1 MSKQANKTA
10 IGVFVVGAVVLA
22 VAAIIVFGSGK
33 FFVKTDLFVAYFPGS
48 VKGLRIGAPV
58 VFRGVK
64 IGEVTKMK
72 LYSIRKDLAVVIPV
86 IFKVD
91 PDSIHDVGTVVGTDE
106 KSDEQHMRAM
116 IERGL
121 RARMDTQSFVT
132 GQKMINIDFYPD
144 TPVRLLGKD
153 GIDLGEDIFE
163 IPTIKTLEQ
172 EIGKTIEEIPIGEL
186 AESLKNSLKGI
197 EGFVT
202 SDEFRKSLHYF
213 KQTLKEARE
222 LVSHVDKKID
232 PLFADVEQTLK
243 DAQAVLRNVDSQVD
257 PLAGS
262 IIRTSD
268 EARKLVNNVNKRVR
282 PIQADLAKTTKS
294 LRAALETAEDSLE
307 EVDGMV
313 SENSEFRYQI
323 DIFLR
328 EITLMARSLRSFAD
342 YLERNP
348 DALIRG
354 KVTREGKK

>member
-10 IGVFVVGAVVLA
+10 IGAFVVGAVVLA
-22 VAAIIVFGSGK
+22 VAAIIVIGSGK
-33 FFVKTDLFVAYFPGS
+33 FFTKADLFVAYFPGS

-58 VFRGVK
+58 MFRGVK
-64 IGEVTKMK
+64 IGEVTQMR
-72 LYSIRKDLAVVIPV
+72 LYSIRKDMSVEIPV
-86 IFKVD
+86 IFKVN
-91 PDSIHDVGTVVGTDE
+91 PDSFHGIGPET
-106 KSDEQHMRAM
+106 KSDEESLEALIKM
-116 IERGL
+116 GL
-121 RARMDTQSFVT
+121 RAQMDMQSFVT
-132 GQKMINIDFYPD
+132 GQKMINMDFYPD
-144 TPVRLLGKD
+144 TPVRLLGAE
-153 GIDLGEDIFE
+153 GIDLGKDIVE
-163 IPTIKTLEQ
+163 IPTIKTLQQ
-172 EIGKTIEEIPIGEL
+172 EIGKTLEEVPIGEL
-186 AESLKNSLKGI
+186 AESLRNSMKGI

-202 SDEFRKSLHYF
+202 SEEFGKSLHYF
-213 KQTLKEARE
+213 KQTLKDARD
-222 LVSHVDKKID
+222 LVRHVDEKID

-262 IIRTSD
+262 IKKTSD
-268 EARKLVNNVNKRVR
+268 DARKLVNNVNKRVR

-294 LRAALETAEDSLE
+294 LRAALDTAGDALE
-307 EVDGMV
+307 EVDGMA

-354 KVTREGKK
+354 KVRREGKK

>member
-22 VAAIIVFGSGK
+22 VAAIVVLGSGK
-33 FFVKTDLFVAYFPGS
+33 FLVRKDLYVAYFQGS
-48 VKGLRIGAPV
+48 VKGLRVGAPV

-64 IGEVTKMK
+64 VGEVKK
-72 LYSIRKDLAVVIPV
+72 IRLYTDRVNMIVQIPV
-86 IFKVD
+86 LLEVD
-91 PDSIHDVGTVVGTDE
+91 PSNFKNLGISRKVE
-106 KSDEQHMRAM
+106 NRREYLAEIIKN
-116 IERGL
+116 GL
-121 RARMDTQSFVT
+121 RAQLQMQSIVT
-132 GQKMINIDFYPD
+132 GQLMVNLDFYPD
-144 TPVRLLGKD
+144 TPARVLGDK
-153 GIDLGEDIFE
+153 GLADLDEDVLE
-163 IPTIKTLEQ
+163 IPTIITSMQKIEKTLE
-172 EIGKTIEEIPIGEL
+172 EYPLEDL
-186 AESLKNSLKGI
+186 AKSLNKSLSGI
-197 EGFVT
+197 ERFVNSEELT
-202 SDEFRKSLHYF
+202 KSLHYF
-213 KQTLKEARE
+213 KQTLKDARN
-222 LVSHVDKKID
+222 LVRHVDEKID

-243 DAQAVLRNVDSQVD
+243 DAQAMLRDINKQVD

-268 EARKLVNNVNKRVR
+268 DARKLVNNVNKRVR

-294 LRAALETAEDSLE
+294 LRAALETADDALE
-307 EVDGMV
+307 EVDGMM

-354 KVTREGKK
+354 KRRKEGQK

>member
-22 VAAIIVFGSGK
+22 VAAIVVFGSGK
-33 FFVKTDLFVAYFPGS
+33 FFTDSTLFVSYFKGS
-48 VKGLRIGAPV
+48 VKGLRVGAPV

-64 IGEVTKMK
+64 VGEVTQLKI
-72 LYSIRKDLAVVIPV
+72 YSKTKDMSIEIPV
-86 IFKVD
+86 IFKID
-91 PDSIHDVGTVVGTDE
+91 QDAFHDIGPAVETDQ
-106 KSDEQHMRAM
+106 KYLDEL
-116 IERGL
+116 IKLGL
-121 RARMDTQSFVT
+121 RARLESQSFVT
-132 GQKMINIDFYPD
+132 GQLMINIDFYPD
-144 TPVRLLGKD
+144 SKLRLMGKE
-153 GIDLGEDIFE
+153 GIDLGDNIYE
-163 IPTIKTLEQ
+163 IPTNLSFQQK
-172 EIGKTIEEIPIGEL
+172 IGKTFEEVPISEL
-186 AESLKNSLKGI
+186 AESLRNSLKGI

-202 SDEFRKSLHYF
+202 SEEFGKSLHYF
-213 KQTLKEARE
+213 KQTLKETRN
-222 LVSHVDKKID
+222 LVSHVDEKID
-232 PLFADVEQTLK
+232 PLFADVEQTFK

-294 LRAALETAEDSLE
+294 LRAALETTENSLE
-307 EVDGMV
+307 EVDGML

-354 KVTREGKK
+354 KVRREGKK

>member
-33 FFVKTDLFVAYFPGS
+33 FFTKSNFFVAYFKGS
-48 VKGLRIGAPV
+48 VKGLRVGAPV

-64 IGEVTKMK
+64 IGEVTQIR
-72 LYSIRKDLAVVIPV
+72 LYSNRKDMTIEIPV
-86 IFKVD
+86 ILKIE
-91 PDSIHDVGTVVGTDE
+91 PDSFRSIGQRMETDE
-106 KSDEQHMRAM
+106 KRNFAEM
-116 IERGL
+116 IKMGL
-121 RARMDTQSFVT
+121 RAQLELQSFVT
-132 GQKMINIDFYPD
+132 GQQMINIDFYPD
-144 TPVRLLGKD
+144 TPVNLKGD
-153 GIDLGEDIFE
+153 EGIDLGKDIYE
-163 IPTIKTLEQ
+163 VPTIQTFQQKIGKTLE
-172 EIGKTIEEIPIGEL
+172 EVPIGEL
-186 AESLKNSLKGI
+186 VESLKNSMKGI

-202 SDEFRKSLHYF
+202 SEEFGKSLHYF
-213 KQTLKEARE
+213 KQTLKEARD
-222 LVSHVDKKID
+222 LVSHVDEKID

-243 DAQAVLRNVDSQVD
+243 DAQAVLQNIDSQID

-262 IIRTSD
+262 IKQTSD
-268 EARKLVNNVNKRVR
+268 DARKLVNNVNQRVR

-294 LRAALETAEDSLE
+294 LRAALETAENSLE

-354 KVTREGKK
+354 KLGREGQK

>member
-1 MSKQANKTA
+1 MSKKANKTA

-48 VKGLRIGAPV
+48 VKGLRVGAPV
-58 VFRGVK
+58 MFRGVQM
-64 IGEVTKMK
+64 GEVTKIR
-72 LYSIRKDLAVVIPV
+72 LYSIRKGSIEIPV

-91 PDSIHDVGTVVGTDE
+91 PDKIHDVGSVVETDE
-106 KSDEQHMRAM
+106 SSEEQYMDAM
-116 IERGL
+116 IKMGL
-121 RARMDTQSFVT
+121 RAQMDMQSFVT

-144 TPVRLLGKD
+144 TPVRLLGKE
-153 GIDLGEDIFE
+153 GIDLGDDIFE
-163 IPTIKTLEQ
+163 IPTIKTFEQ
-172 EIGKTIEEIPIGEL
+172 KIGKTLEEIPIGEIV
-186 AESLKNSLKGI
+186 ESLRNSMKGI

-202 SDEFRKSLHYF
+202 SEEFGKSLHYF
-213 KQTLKEARE
+213 KQALKDARN
-222 LVSHVDKKID
+222 LVRHVDEKID
-232 PLFADVEQTLK
+232 PLFVDVEQTLK
-243 DAQAVLRNVDSQVD
+243 DAQAILRNVDSQID

-262 IIRTSD
+262 LMQTSED
-268 EARKLVNNVNKRVR
+268 ARKLVNNVNKRVR
-282 PIQADLAKTTKS
+282 PIQADLANTTKS
-294 LRAALETAEDSLE
+294 LRATLESAENSMG
-307 EVDGMV
+307 EVDGLL

-354 KVTREGKK
+354 KRRREGKK

>member
-72 LYSIRKDLAVVIPV
+72 LYSIRKDLTVVIPV

-172 EIGKTIEEIPIGEL
+172 EIGKTLEEIPIGEL

>member
-10 IGVFVVGAVVLA
+10 IGMFVVGAVVLA

-33 FFVKTDLFVAYFPGS
+33 FFVKTELYVAYFPGS
-48 VKGLRIGAPV
+48 VKGLRVGAPV
-58 VFRGVK
+58 MFRGVQ
-64 IGEVTKMK
+64 IGEVTKIR
-72 LYSIRKDLAVVIPV
+72 LYSIRKDRSIEIPV

-91 PDSIHDVGTVVGTDE
+91 PGSFNSIGAAVEADGENKKQEMD
-106 KSDEQHMRAM
+106 AM
-116 IERGL
+116 IKKGL
-121 RARMDTQSFVT
+121 RARLEMQSFVT

-144 TPVRLLGKD
+144 TPVRLLGKE
-153 GIDLGEDIFE
+153 GIDLGDDIFE
-163 IPTIKTLEQ
+163 IPTIKTFEQ
-172 EIGKTIEEIPIGEL
+172 KIGKTLEEIPVGEIV
-186 AESLKNSLKGI
+186 ESLRNSMNAI

-202 SDEFRKSLHYF
+202 SEEFGKSLHYF
-213 KQTLKEARE
+213 KQALRE
-222 LVSHVDKKID
+222 TRDLVSHVDEKID

-268 EARKLVNNVNKRVR
+268 DARKLVNNVNKRVR

-294 LRAALETAEDSLE
+294 LRTALETAENSLE

-323 DIFLR
+323 NIFLR

>member
-33 FFVKTDLFVAYFPGS
+33 FFVKKEFFVAYFPGS

-64 IGEVTKMK
+64 IGEVTQMRI
-72 LYSIRKDLAVVIPV
+72 YSNRKDMSVEIPV

-91 PDSIHDVGTVVGTDE
+91 PDNFHNIGPDIEGDE
-106 KSDEQHMRAM
+106 EYLETM
-116 IERGL
+116 IKMGL
-121 RARMDTQSFVT
+121 RARLDMQSFVT
-132 GQKMINIDFYPD
+132 GQKMINIDFYPG
-144 TPVRLLGKD
+144 TPVRLLGEEGVD
-153 GIDLGEDIFE
+153 FGADIIE
-163 IPTIKTLEQ
+163 LPTIKTLEQ
-172 EIGKTIEEIPIGEL
+172 EIGKTLEEVPVGEL
-186 AESLKNSLKGI
+186 AESLRNSMKGI

-202 SDEFRKSLHYF
+202 SEEFGKSLHYF
-213 KQTLKEARE
+213 KQTLREARD
-222 LVSHVDKKID
+222 LVRHVDEKID

-243 DAQAVLRNVDSQVD
+243 DAQAMLRNVDSQVD

-262 IIRTSD
+262 ILQTSD
-268 EARKLVNNVNKRVR
+268 DARKLVNNVNRRVR
-282 PIQADLAKTTKS
+282 PVQADLAKTTKS
-294 LRAALETAEDSLE
+294 LRAALETAEDAIE

-313 SENSEFRYQI
+313 AENSEFRYQV

-328 EITLMARSLRSFAD
+328 EMAMMGRSLRSFAD

-354 KVTREGKK
+354 KVRREGQR

>member
-33 FFVKTDLFVAYFPGS
+33 FFVKTELYVAYFPGS
-48 VKGLRIGAPV
+48 VKGLRVGAPV

-64 IGEVTKMK
+64 IGEVTQMK
-72 LYSIRKDLAVVIPV
+72 LYSMRKDMSIEIPV

-91 PDSIHDVGTVVGTDE
+91 SDSIQNVGSVAETGE
-106 KSDEQHMRAM
+106 ESEAQHMEALINM
-116 IERGL
+116 GL
-121 RARMDTQSFVT
+121 RARMDMQSFVT

-144 TPVRLLGKD
+144 TPLRLLGKE
-153 GIDLGEDIFE
+153 GVNLGEDIFE
-163 IPTIKTLEQ
+163 LPTIKTLEQ
-172 EIGKTIEEIPIGEL
+172 EIGKTLEEVPIGEL
-186 AESLKNSLKGI
+186 AESLRNSMKGI
-197 EGFVT
+197 ENFVT
-202 SDEFRKSLHYF
+202 SEEFGKSLHYF
-213 KQTLKEARE
+213 KQTLKDARD
-222 LVSHVDKKID
+222 LVRHVDEKID

-262 IIRTSD
+262 IIQTSD
-268 EARKLVNNVNKRVR
+268 EARKLVNNVNQRVR

-294 LRAALETAEDSLE
+294 LRTALETAEDSLE
-307 EVDGMV
+307 EVDGMM

-354 KVTREGKK
+354 KVRREGKK